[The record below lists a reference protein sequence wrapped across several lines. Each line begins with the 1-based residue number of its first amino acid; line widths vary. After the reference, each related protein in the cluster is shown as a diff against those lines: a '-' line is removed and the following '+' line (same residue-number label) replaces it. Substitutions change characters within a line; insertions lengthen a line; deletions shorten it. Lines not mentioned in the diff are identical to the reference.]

1 MNATL
6 SKIDSGG
13 RLIIPAHARKAL
25 SLESG
30 GPVVLTLVEGE
41 LRVRSVAA
49 AMAELQAQA
58 SSFLSD
64 NGASV
69 NAFLTARRAEAAR
82 EVGTSADANDPVGPS
97 AVESDRDA

>member
-13 RLIIPAHARKAL
+13 RLIIPAQARKAL
-25 SLESG
+25 SLEYG

-58 SSFLSD
+58 SSFLSND
-64 NGASV
+64 GASV
-69 NAFLTARRAEAAR
+69 SAFLTARRAEAAR
-82 EVGTSADANDPVGPS
+82 EAATSADANDPIGPV
-97 AVESDRDA
+97 AVESDRGA